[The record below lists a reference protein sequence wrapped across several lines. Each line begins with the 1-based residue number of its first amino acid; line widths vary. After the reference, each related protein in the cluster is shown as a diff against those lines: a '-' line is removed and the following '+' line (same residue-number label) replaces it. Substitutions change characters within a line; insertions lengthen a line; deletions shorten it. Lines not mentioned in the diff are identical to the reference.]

1 MRKRIINTYYSF
13 PFQLL
18 LLHLRSNL
26 ILIGIWAFF
35 ALAISGHIASLFGA
49 KYLFLSPEY
58 LGQVN
63 FWSFFIVGFWFG
75 GFLMSWNLTTYLLDA
90 YRFPFL
96 ATLEKPFTKFC
107 INNFIIPFAFFVFYL
122 VHIVY
127 FQGYYEF
134 RGFKE
139 IIFNCAS
146 FVLGGGLL
154 ILLLSFYFQFTN
166 KDILAYAPKAKSPA
180 PDLMKQL
187 TPGRPRINI
196 ESIRTGATTWR
207 VDTYLNHTLRPR
219 IVRSIAH
226 YDQSL
231 IYKVFKQNHLNVLV
245 VQLISFL
252 FLILMGLLMDNP
264 YMRFPAASNIFILG
278 GMIISLVGAVTYW
291 FGQWR
296 MTIILLILV
305 GINFLTQFDIFNHE
319 NRAYGLN
326 YNVGLAP
333 YNQQQLLDLSF
344 PDYVEED
351 KANTIKILNNW
362 KAKQQKVK
370 PKIIFLC
377 VSGGGLKAAT
387 WTSQVIQ
394 QVDQHLEGEFLNHT
408 SLISGASGGMMGAAY
423 LRELYYQKTIGKNMD
438 LYDPSYLDDISTDLL
453 NSITFAI
460 VANDLFMPWVSFE
473 SGGYTYYKDRG
484 YIFEKQFN
492 ENTHQA
498 LDKTLLDYRLP
509 EQEAIIP
516 MMFITPSI
524 VNDGRRLLISPQG
537 VSYMSKTP
545 IQMEKENTVLTD
557 AIDFGRMFEDQD
569 ALNLRFTTAL
579 RMNATYPYVLPNVHL
594 PSIPEVEVLDAGFRD
609 NQGIISATRF
619 IHVFKDW
626 IIENTSGV
634 ILVQISSKDKF
645 DDMAPTE
652 SGEGL
657 IGSILNPL
665 GIVSKIL
672 KLQDFEHDTNLGFVF
687 DLIGAENFDVIRF
700 TYRPTQQNEE
710 ASMTYHLTTREKKD
724 ILDAFYLPENQKNL
738 TQLTNLLNIPQ
749 EQ

>member
-26 ILIGIWAFF
+26 ILIGIWIFF
-35 ALAISGHIASLFGA
+35 YLVISGHVASLFGA
-49 KYLFLSPEY
+49 KFLFLSPEY

-107 INNFIIPFAFFVFYL
+107 INNFVIPLIFFVFYL
-122 VHIVY
+122 VHIVH
-127 FQGYYEF
+127 FQTYHEF

-154 ILLLSFYFQFTN
+154 ISLLSFYFQFTN
-166 KDILAYAPKAKSPA
+166 KDIFAFAPKTKKPA

-187 TPGRPRINI
+187 TPGRPRINV
-196 ESIRTGATTWR
+196 ESIRTGETSWR
-207 VDTYLNHTLRPR
+207 VDTYLTINLRPR

-226 YDQSL
+226 YDQNL
-231 IYKVFKQNHLNVLV
+231 IYKVFKQNHLNVLI

-252 FLILMGLLMDNP
+252 LLILMGLLMDNP
-264 YMRFPAASNIFILG
+264 YMRFPAASNVFILG
-278 GMIISLVGAVTYW
+278 GMIISLIGAVTYW
-291 FGQWR
+291 FGKWR
-296 MTIILLILV
+296 MTVIILILV

-319 NRAYGLN
+319 NRAYGLD
-326 YNVGLAP
+326 YNNGVVP
-333 YNQQQLLDLSF
+333 YNQQHLTDLSF
-344 PDYVEED
+344 PNYVEED
-351 KANTIKILNNW
+351 KRNTIQILNNW
-362 KAKQQKVK
+362 KAKQDDAK

-387 WTSQVIQ
+387 WTTQVMQ
-394 QVDQHLEGEFLNHT
+394 QVDKHLEGQFLNHT
-408 SLISGASGGMMGAAY
+408 SLISGASGGMLGAAY
-423 LRELYYQKTIGKNMD
+423 LRELYYQKAIGKNMN
-438 LYDPSYLDDISTDLL
+438 LYNSNYLDDISTDLL

-460 VANDLFMPWVSFE
+460 VSNDLFMPWMSFE
-473 SGGYTYYKDRG
+473 SGGYTYFKDRG

-524 VNDGRRLLISPQG
+524 VNDGRRMLISPQG

-545 IQMEKENTVLTD
+545 IQMEKESTVLTD
-557 AIDFGRMFEDQD
+557 AIDFGRMFEDQN
-569 ALNLRFTTAL
+569 AFNLRFTTAL

-626 IIENTSGV
+626 ILENTSGV

-645 DDMAPTE
+645 DDMAPSK

-687 DLIGAENFDVIRF
+687 DLIGAEKFDVIRF
-700 TYRPTQQNEE
+700 TYRPTEKNEE
-710 ASMTYHLTTREKKD
+710 ASMTYHLTSREKKD

-738 TQLTNLLNIPQ
+738 IQLSKLLHPQ
-749 EQ
+749 NH